1 MKKNKIYGGIV
12 WLMSGFALL
21 TYGILGLTQTNIP
34 GVEELVSF
42 VNSANGIYLYLAAFI
57 SIFLE
62 GLYFIGSFFPGTSF
76 VLLISIVAQTGGYS
90 QFALVMITIFI
101 GWTLAG
107 LANIIG
113 AKYFSRTFSI
123 TTENKEALENNA
135 EMTWFPAFRSNT
147 EVAQIT
153 EGHSARKVFLSST
166 KIKLFASIGAAAYA
180 MIIPLFLDIQSLEN
194 EDGFLGLAIIAG
206 INFVIGGSKIYQEL
220 KKPAI

>member
-76 VLLISIVAQTGGYS
+76 IILISIVAQTGGYL
-90 QFALVMITIFI
+90 QFAL
-101 GWTLAG
+101 
-107 LANIIG
+107 
-113 AKYFSRTFSI
+113 S
-123 TTENKEALENNA
+123 
-135 EMTWFPAFRSNT
+135 
-147 EVAQIT
+147 
-153 EGHSARKVFLSST
+153 
-166 KIKLFASIGAAAYA
+166 
-180 MIIPLFLDIQSLEN
+180 
-194 EDGFLGLAIIAG
+194 
-206 INFVIGGSKIYQEL
+206 
-220 KKPAI
+220 